1 LAAFCRLRRSLTRLQ
16 FLSVILDLYLDAIGL
31 GTTVIAWIFTAVLT
45 GGAVVTILI
54 TTAADT
60 FGRKQVLIL
69 GALLM
74 ALAGCVFALTS
85 NPLVLTRAAVFGTI
99 SLSGKEV
106 GPFLYQASDSATDE
120 SRSSQDEGF
129 LRLQS
134 CRLNLWSI
142 RSAWLWRFHTTQVRE
157 SRRYYGTYLVNPV
170 LGLQFLLVGVL
181 KIVLRLVDLRVF
193 RNLRPLE
200 EESATKTAQG
210 C

>member
-1 LAAFCRLRRSLTRLQ
+1 LRRSLTRLQ

-60 FGRKQVLIL
+60 FGRKQVLIQ

-120 SRSSQDEGF
+120 SRSSQDESF

-142 RSAWLWRFHTTQVRE
+142 RSAWLWCIQRSVPLLLAFLSVSHNTGAGIAPLLRHLFGQSGIRAAVSIGWCFEDCFTTCGSSRFPE
-157 SRRYYGTYLVNPV
+157 
-170 LGLQFLLVGVL
+170 F
-181 KIVLRLVDLRVF
+181 
-193 RNLRPLE
+193 
-200 EESATKTAQG
+200 ATP
-210 C
+210 